1 MASGDK
7 SGSKTFTTGFTPVEI
22 VIYND
27 SPADIY
33 YADGLF
39 STKPGATIRIPPN
52 TDMPIPYTQNAQ
64 GFTLFWSS
72 TSALTQSYQIIV
84 KWSDVPLAVPYT
96 PLTQQVS
103 VANSVTIS
111 VTQSGSWNVSI
122 NNQPTVNVNGPVSVQ
137 GVSGGTAIGVS
148 ISSSV
153 ALNVQQSGNWTVS
166 ISNQPTVNVN
176 GPVSVQGVSGGT
188 AIGVSISSSVALNV
202 QQSGT
207 WTVDINTMPT
217 VNINGPI
224 TVEGVSGGTAIG
236 VQVQNDVTINGTVT
250 VQFPSAQEVTLA
262 ATGPVNV
269 TNGVVPSNSL
279 VLINSGTSTI
289 TNLANGGVVSF
300 FPESSDSLG
309 LYDGIVIV
317 FQTEAQ
323 ADTAYSI
330 SPGTAAVYLPFVNSS
345 VFSSGYAR
353 VYAGVTQQV
362 NLEWSQDVYW
372 QAQAVFMYDSPRAAN
387 NLGFS
392 ITNISGVTLSD
403 TVNYAVWGI
412 KAQISN
418 QPGNPVQQQAAS
430 GEYAA
435 LEYTNGGSGAGPTGQ
450 SGSSSTTLTLLNSGG
465 YAASLNWNAMSYT
478 ASVDAGTGVTAAF
491 SLTLYFGGAMIATV
505 SGNATINGNA
515 TITLPAG
522 TWQPA
527 KSVANSGVTV
537 VAVMTVS
544 GGTASGVS
552 GTVNWGSVQ
561 MVEESV
567 TPPVEVTSVA

>member
-1 MASGDK
+1 MASIVQVADGILTMASGDK
-7 SGSKTFTTGFTPVEI
+7 SGGKTFTTGFTPVEI
-22 VIYND
+22 VVYND

-96 PLTQQVS
+96 PLTQQVA

-122 NNQPTVNVNGPVSVQ
+122 N
-137 GVSGGTAIGVS
+137 
-148 ISSSV
+148 
-153 ALNVQQSGNWTVS
+153 
-166 ISNQPTVNVN
+166 NQPTVNVN

-262 ATGPVNV
+262 ATGPVSV
-269 TNGVVPSNSL
+269 TDL
-279 VLINSGTSTI
+279 VLNTSDLALLTVSEVTIGSVGSGYAFTVAGDTDN
-289 TNLANGGVVSF
+289 TGAYPVKQFGY
-300 FPESSDSLG
+300 
-309 LYDGIVIV
+309 YDGIVLLVCSQNGTINNFAYDV
-317 FQTEAQ
+317 RGVDTLVTPLTFPTMITYAVTTPAGNSQ
-323 ADTAYSI
+323 AGWAVTFPMTANVQGGN
-330 SPGTAAVYLPFVNSS
+330 SPPITGTFYLLAIKPFAAAFCNVYLQTN
-345 VFSSGYAR
+345 
-353 VYAGVTQQV
+353 
-362 NLEWSQDVYW
+362 
-372 QAQAVFMYDSPRAAN
+372 QAVA
-387 NLGFS
+387 G
-392 ITNISGVTLSD
+392 D
-403 TVNYAVWGI
+403 TVQVWTFGI
-412 KAQISN
+412 KAQTMN
-418 QPGNPVQQQAAS
+418 PTENPVQQQAAS

-478 ASVDAGTGVTAAF
+478 ATVDAGTGVTAAF

-552 GTVNWGSVQ
+552 GTVNWGGVQ

>member
-7 SGSKTFTTGFTPVEI
+7 SGGKTFTTGFTPVEI
-22 VIYND
+22 VVYND

-96 PLTQQVS
+96 PLTQQVA

-137 GVSGGTAIGVS
+137 GIT
-148 ISSSV
+148 
-153 ALNVQQSGNWTVS
+153 
-166 ISNQPTVNVN
+166 
-176 GPVSVQGVSGGT
+176 GGT

-269 TNGVVPSNSL
+269 TNDVLANNSAVYL
-279 VLINSGTSTI
+279 GESTLSI
-289 TNLANGGVVSF
+289 NLAAGAGVNF
-300 FPESSDSLG
+300 WPQNTNATG
-309 LYDGIVIV
+309 LYDGILLCL
-317 FQTEAQ
+317 QTAKDGASTYTILPADGGSLNGSIQVPTGGGAGGYFRQ
-323 ADTAYSI
+323 AATTVRLVGPSWTSDTYYQWQ
-330 SPGTAAVYLPFVNSS
+330 GLYLF
-345 VFSSGYAR
+345 
-353 VYAGVTQQV
+353 
-362 NLEWSQDVYW
+362 
-372 QAQAVFMYDSPRAAN
+372 DSPQGAN
-387 NLGFS
+387 NIGPFQLVNATGS
-392 ITNISGVTLSD
+392 TLTD
-403 TVNYAVWGI
+403 TVWVFAWAI
-412 KAQISN
+412 KAQVSN
-418 QPGNPVQQQAAS
+418 PQGNPVQNLAAS
-430 GEYAA
+430 GTYDT
-435 LEYTNGGSGAGPTGQ
+435 LSGTNGGTDTQ
-450 SGSSSTTLTLLNSGG
+450 SVPGKGSMTVSLIASGG
-465 YAASLNWNAMSYT
+465 YAKQLVVAGPFTISP
-478 ASVDAGTGVTAAF
+478 SVSGETGTAALYVGGQQVAF
-491 SLTLYFGGAMIATV
+491 TSLVTT
-505 SGNATINGNA
+505 SGYA
-515 TITLPAG
+515 
-522 TWQPA
+522 TWQPTIPPF
-527 KSVANSGVTV
+527 SD
-537 VAVMTVS
+537 
-544 GGTASGVS
+544 GVS
-552 GTVNWGSVQ
+552 NGGVSIVVTDTGNNSMNWTVEWQGVYLVTS
-561 MVEESV
+561 ST
-567 TPPVEVTSVA
+567 TPPQEVTQVG

>member
-1 MASGDK
+1 MASGAT

-64 GFTLFWSS
+64 GFTLFWES
-72 TSALTQSYQIIV
+72 TSVLTQTYQIIV

-137 GVSGGTAIGVS
+137 GVTGGTAIGVS

-153 ALNVQQSGNWTVS
+153 ALNVQQSGTWTVN
-166 ISNQPTVNVN
+166 IGTMPNVNVN
-176 GPVSVQGVSGGT
+176 GPITVEGVSGGT

-236 VQVQNDVTINGTVT
+236 VQVQNNITINGTVT

-262 ATGPVNV
+262 ATGPVDIQNLLLSDNNLVFLYELQGTIASFASGASISSGGDGLSSVTFKVGQSQIGLFDGYFILLLSAKATYTAGSVGQIGINNGGQMTDFNSYQVFGAGTVIGDQNPQNNGPAGYGMIGPIFLSSPAVFNLVKHNV
-269 TNGVVPSNSL
+269 TNNTGATVTDDTL
-279 VLINSGTSTI
+279 T
-289 TNLANGGVVSF
+289 F
-300 FPESSDSLG
+300 W
-309 LYDGIVIV
+309 V
-317 FQTEAQ
+317 F
-323 ADTAYSI
+323 
-330 SPGTAAVYLPFVNSS
+330 
-345 VFSSGYAR
+345 
-353 VYAGVTQQV
+353 
-362 NLEWSQDVYW
+362 
-372 QAQAVFMYDSPRAAN
+372 
-387 NLGFS
+387 
-392 ITNISGVTLSD
+392 
-403 TVNYAVWGI
+403 GI
-412 KAQISN
+412 KAQVSN
-418 QPGNPVQQQAAS
+418 PVENPVQQQAAS
-430 GEYAA
+430 GEYDS
-435 LEYTNGGSGAGPTGQ
+435 LVGTNGGSNDAVTASTVTTVIGAGGYITEVTLTQPITLQVGGTDGYTNTVVLNVGGQ
-450 SGSSSTTLTLLNSGG
+450 QIAYASTTNN
-465 YAASLNWNAMSYT
+465 AS
-478 ASVDAGTGVTAAF
+478 
-491 SLTLYFGGAMIATV
+491 I
-505 SGNATINGNA
+505 
-515 TITLPAG
+515 PAG
-522 TWQPA
+522 TYKLSGRGIYNA
-527 KSVANSGVTV
+527 GVNITVASTAPSGWTGLL
-537 VAVMTVS
+537 TW
-544 GGTASGVS
+544 GGIFTSES
-552 GTVNWGSVQ
+552 
-561 MVEESV
+561 SV
-567 TPPVEVTSVA
+567 TPPAEVTSVA